1 MAEDSDRSPNTN
13 LPVEDESRRNF
24 LKKAGRFAAITPP
37 TVTLLLS
44 TSMDSEAIAGS
55 GGKLFPGGGATGGVF
70 PGGGRG
76 GKRFD

>member
-1 MAEDSDRSPNTN
+1 MVEDPDRSPNTN
-13 LPVEDESRRNF
+13 LPVEDESRRSF
-24 LKKAGRFAAITPP
+24 LKKAGRFAALTPP
-37 TVTLLLS
+37 AVTLLLS
-44 TSMDSEAIAGS
+44 TSMDSDAIAGS